1 MNAALDALASKKKP
15 APTSKERQEHRASCP
30 MVPLAEQYWE
40 NVRNLELAAVVQS
53 AQSLAS
59 HQLPLDFIAPISCQ
73 LLGAGYFKPQ
83 IRSRLQVALQIAGVV
98 HAVRADAINLAG
110 LSVGLQD

>member
-1 MNAALDALASKKKP
+1 MFRHRSLRPVWFSVRGAVMNAALDALASKKKP

-59 HQLPLDFIAPISCQ
+59 HQPIE
-73 LLGAGYFKPQ
+73 
-83 IRSRLQVALQIAGVV
+83 
-98 HAVRADAINLAG
+98 
-110 LSVGLQD
+110 